1 MAFYDDGGVD
11 FAQQQL
17 EEARKRREKTAKSED
32 KFSRNLIVLDKILGL
47 GENYINKKAD
57 KLETENV
64 LARSHYVSQLEQSNA
79 FNKEHNDYVA
89 QGYTTKDILEFE
101 TRELLEGYLRGE
113 KGDEYDISQFSDGIN
128 NIAREWASDPVKLE
142 AYQKQVDA
150 HSKIPNMSPQ
160 ELIEISRQQDAPPRN
175 VAEFF
180 GNSVLKLFKSHDDN
194 TLTEEDRL
202 AKQRKLGGLLGTQ
215 FDNVRTAVEEYSNLG
230 NPIDELVTFIENNPN
245 KVVFKNAKQQIVPQ
259 EDTVGGRTVV
269 RNYLVTT
276 AMDSNG
282 NGITLGEPVLTTQS
296 TRELGTR
303 PLTAQQL
310 SIGAAK
316 ISEYVSGSEDSL
328 LMENYKLQAKE
339 MPTTLT
345 ESILTVE
352 DFLINQYGIER
363 NRALGIATKYV
374 VNQDSNAPDTKPSLY
389 DIDFSLGQIDST
401 KIEAYADSI
410 IKTKPTVFIN
420 SELRKLRDGM
430 INVIATSDNER
441 AGEDITAINT
451 IMEQKY
457 KVTNVEEYNDLL
469 KEEADIPQETKQIY
483 ETIKNTPI
491 VGDVSEFIFGEEFG
505 DTPLDYIT
513 LLPMGGIVFKGTTKG
528 LGFVGGKIA
537 IPLGNQILKHPTMAK
552 FITRATK
559 YADPTK
565 KIRGRE
571 MFIKNLNP
579 VEKAVFRSMNA
590 KGNID
595 TMAFMKRLAVIP
607 GVYALKSNP
616 FPSLGSPI
624 RNLLGYGT
632 LGAAV
637 IYSSSE
643 DKEEPTQD

>member
-1 MAFYDDGGVD
+1 MAFYDDGGVS

-17 EEARKRREKTAKSED
+17 DEARERREKTAKSQD
-32 KFSRNLIVLDKILGL
+32 KFNRNLIALNGLLGL
-47 GENYINKKAD
+47 GENFINKKAD

-79 FNKEHNDYVA
+79 FNKEYNDYVA

-113 KGDEYDISQFSDGIN
+113 KGAEYDISQFSDAIN
-128 NIAREWASDPVKLE
+128 NISREWASDPVKLE

-150 HSKIPNMSPQ
+150 HAQIPNMSPQ

-215 FDNVRTAVEEYSNLG
+215 FDNVKTAVEEYGNLG
-230 NPIDELVTFIENNPN
+230 NPIDELVTYIQDNPE
-245 KVVFKNAKQQIVPQ
+245 KIVFKNANIQISPE

-282 NGITLGEPVLTTQS
+282 NGITLGEPVLTSQS
-296 TRELGTR
+296 TRELGAK

-328 LMENYKLQAKE
+328 LMENYRLQAKE
-339 MPTTLT
+339 MPTILT

-374 VNQDSNAPDTKPSLY
+374 LNQDSNAPDTKPSLY

-430 INVIATSDNER
+430 INVIATSGNER
-441 AGEDITAINT
+441 AGEDIAAINT

-469 KEEADIPQETKQIY
+469 KDAADLPEETKQIY
-483 ETIKNTPI
+483 
-491 VGDVSEFIFGEEFG
+491 
-505 DTPLDYIT
+505 
-513 LLPMGGIVFKGTTKG
+513 
-528 LGFVGGKIA
+528 
-537 IPLGNQILKHPTMAK
+537 
-552 FITRATK
+552 
-559 YADPTK
+559 
-565 KIRGRE
+565 
-571 MFIKNLNP
+571 
-579 VEKAVFRSMNA
+579 
-590 KGNID
+590 
-595 TMAFMKRLAVIP
+595 
-607 GVYALKSNP
+607 
-616 FPSLGSPI
+616 
-624 RNLLGYGT
+624 
-632 LGAAV
+632 
-637 IYSSSE
+637 
-643 DKEEPTQD
+643 

>member
-1 MAFYDDGGVD
+1 MAFYDDGGVS

-17 EEARKRREKTAKSED
+17 DEARERREKTAKSED
-32 KFSRNLIVLDKILGL
+32 KFSRNLIVLDKLLGL
-47 GENYINKKAD
+47 GENFINKKAD

-79 FNKEHNDYVA
+79 FNKEYNDYLA

-101 TRELLEGYLRGE
+101 TKELLEGYFRNTYGE
-113 KGDEYDISQFSDGIN
+113 DYNFSQFRDGIN

-230 NPIDELVTFIENNPN
+230 NPIDELVTYIQDNPE
-245 KVVFKNAKQQIVPQ
+245 KIVFKNANIQISPE

-282 NGITLGEPVLTTQS
+282 NGVTLGEPVLTTQS

-328 LMENYKLQAKE
+328 LMENYRLQAKE

-441 AGEDITAINT
+441 AGEDIAAINT

-469 KEEADIPQETKQIY
+469 KDEADIPEETKQVY

-513 LLPMGGIVFKGTTKG
+513 LLPMGGIVLKGTTKG

-552 FITRATK
+552 FIAKATK

-616 FPSLGSPI
+616 FPSLGGPV

-637 IYSSSE
+637 IYSSSQN
-643 DKEEPTQD
+643 KEESIED